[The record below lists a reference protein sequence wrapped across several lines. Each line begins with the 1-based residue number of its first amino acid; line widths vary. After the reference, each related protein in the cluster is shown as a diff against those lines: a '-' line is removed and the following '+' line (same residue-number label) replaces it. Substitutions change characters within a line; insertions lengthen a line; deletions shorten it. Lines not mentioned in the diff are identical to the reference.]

1 VQLPFLDREQ
11 ELKRIA
17 RALADPKGALVCVY
31 GRRRLGK
38 SRLVRRAIQGRR
50 AVYYV
55 GDDRDAAVQRAALAR
70 EMARLVPRFESVA
83 YSDWETLLERWWH
96 DAPPQAVLAIDE
108 LPSVVATAP
117 ELPSLFQKLL
127 DRGQPRGRHLVLCGS
142 SQSMMQGLVLD
153 ATGPLYGRA
162 REILR
167 LGPLSP
173 AYLGRALRSKNAAD
187 VVERYCVWGGVPRY
201 WELALDYKDLF
212 SAVEELVLDPLGVL
226 HDEPARLLRDDVR
239 DPARAASILSLIGQ
253 GSHRLSEIAG
263 RLGVPAP
270 QLSRPMARL
279 VDLGLIVRET
289 PFGTSARDSKR
300 SLYRIADPLLDF
312 CYTFVDPNR
321 SRLGARQIREVRRE
335 IEKRWPPFLGL
346 RWEQLARDRVAAG
359 PVLGTRWKPAARW
372 WGPGAHGAPLEID
385 IVAEAA
391 NDPER
396 ILVGEAKLACKPG
409 EVSSRLASLKQKA
422 AACPALAG
430 RQIEPVLWILCGD
443 RGLAR
448 QARVLLAQDVVNPQ
462 DERR

>member
-11 ELKRIA
+11 EIKRID
-17 RALADPKGALVCVY
+17 RALADPEGALVCVY

-38 SRLVRRAIQGRR
+38 SRLVRRAIAGRR

-70 EMARLVPRFESVA
+70 EMARIIPRFASVA
-83 YSDWETLLERWWH
+83 YPDWETLLERWWH
-96 DAPPQAVLAIDE
+96 DAPPRAVLAIDE

-127 DRGQPRGRHLVLCGS
+127 DRGQPRGRHVVLCGS

-153 ATGPLYGRA
+153 ATAPLYGRA

-167 LGPLSP
+167 LGPLPP
-173 AYLGRALRSKNAAD
+173 AYLGRALRSRKAAD

-212 SAVEELVLDPLGVL
+212 SAVEDLVLDPLGVL

-239 DPARAASILSLIGQ
+239 DPARAASILTLIGQ
-253 GSHRLSEIAG
+253 GSHRLSQIAG

-346 RWEQLARDRVAAG
+346 RWEQMVRNRIAAG
-359 PVLGTRWKPAARW
+359 PVLGVRWKPAARW
-372 WGPGAHGAPLEID
+372 WGHGAGGAAPEID

-391 NDPER
+391 DNPER
-396 ILVGEAKLACKPG
+396 VLVGEAKLACKSG
-409 EVSSRLASLKQKA
+409 EVSPRLVSLRQKA

-430 RQIEPVLWILCGD
+430 KQIEPVLWILRGD
-443 RGLAR
+443 RGVAG
-448 QARVLLAQDVVNPQ
+448 QARVLLADDVVNPPV
-462 DERR
+462 E

>member
-1 VQLPFLDREQ
+1 MQLPFLDREQ
-11 ELKRIA
+11 EIKRIA
-17 RALADPKGALVCVY
+17 RALADPGGALVCVY

-38 SRLVRRAIQGRR
+38 SRLVRRAIAGRR

-70 EMARLVPRFESVA
+70 EMARLIPRFASVA
-83 YSDWETLLERWWH
+83 YPDWETLLERWWH
-96 DAPPQAVLAIDE
+96 DAPPRAVLAIDE

-127 DRGQPRGRHLVLCGS
+127 DRGQPRGRHVVLCGS

-153 ATGPLYGRA
+153 ATAPLYGRA

-167 LGPLSP
+167 LGPLPP
-173 AYLGRALRSKNAAD
+173 AYLGRALRSKKASD

-212 SAVEELVLDPLGVL
+212 SAVEDLVLDPLGVL

-239 DPARAASILSLIGQ
+239 DPARAASILTLIGQ

-300 SLYRIADPLLDF
+300 SLYRIADPLLEF

-321 SRLGARQIREVRRE
+321 SRLGARQIREVRHRSRSAGRRSSGFAGS
-335 IEKRWPPFLGL
+335 KWCGTASRPARCSVFDGNPPRGGGAL
-346 RWEQLARDRVAAG
+346 V
-359 PVLGTRWKPAARW
+359 PAARRW
-372 WGPGAHGAPLEID
+372 KSTSSPRLPTIPSASWS
-385 IVAEAA
+385 
-391 NDPER
+391 
-396 ILVGEAKLACKPG
+396 AKP
-409 EVSSRLASLKQKA
+409 SSRASRAK
-422 AACPALAG
+422 C
-430 RQIEPVLWILCGD
+430 R
-443 RGLAR
+443 RG
-448 QARVLLAQDVVNPQ
+448 
-462 DERR
+462 